1 MVHEFN
7 IEVKDCISSQ
17 LLHSCPQVKHAKEEL
32 RSDVFFSSVLIVAFL
47 QAFMDMVISY
57 VQEL

>member
-1 MVHEFN
+1 MRKRSYGLMVF
-7 IEVKDCISSQ
+7 
-17 LLHSCPQVKHAKEEL
+17 
-32 RSDVFFSSVLIVAFL
+32 SDSVLIVAFL